1 MSPSPFT
8 LNSATITC
16 LRAAAIAA
24 PKHQTLDH
32 LRADL
37 SHEMAAKLA
46 RLAGFLREWREG
58 RFRDDDARDAAA
70 IIGDITRLHR
80 RHARVAAGSLG
91 SFAQLVRVI
100 ALAHELQRSLVSA
113 ARAAT
118 ADAPALGR
126 ADLLLPALTAQSRR
140 LVETLSARYGARF
153 GELVG
158 AAAEEIRREAAAAGT
173 SGVPVVIDSA
183 DGGVAAWVPRADAAR
198 WSDLLRNFVR
208 NAVQAT
214 AEREDRSGNGNAVPA
229 PDTATPPAVVVRL
242 RPAPGRGG
250 ACVEV
255 LDEGVGMDAGRIAAM
270 WRDGNSRHG
279 DGHGQGLTEA
289 KQAFLEEHA
298 HLEVRS
304 VPQVGT
310 CIRIELPARDVAFR
324 PPRRRQ
330 SLPLMLP
337 LGLSLVLL
345 TLLVGQWRRSDMESI
360 RVTDDHLLTALDRRG
375 HRLWEHE
382 TLERVRPNWRSAV
395 QTDRGT
401 AEVEVPPLIV
411 RDDEGQRLAIV
422 TTAPNQGPGQLLAFD
437 SRGRERWTRWLRWTA
452 PDKVHTGKLN
462 SPFQANTTWNGLRGP
477 IIIISVRD
485 DSWGSTSVQ
494 FITPAGDP
502 LGEYLHPGS
511 LEFIGSGDFDGDGRV
526 EVLLNG
532 KNNDAPYNAAFW
544 SGPPLGPS
552 VYGECLI
559 MLETPRIG
567 GQAFPYTR
575 WSGIAAA
582 CEEAYLLIP
591 PLREAYFAFP
601 DTTTI
606 VRIPMGAPDADGE
619 ARFELFIQDGRIY
632 ELDGHLRP
640 LSCGVGDNTDA
651 AHLAPTRAAAP
662 LLYFRDGVS
671 QSIDLIV
678 KRGS

>member
-8 LNSATITC
+8 MASAAIAC
-16 LRAAAIAA
+16 LRAAATAA

-46 RLAGFLREWREG
+46 RLAGFLCEWREG

-70 IIGDITRLHR
+70 ILGDITRLHR
-80 RHARVAAGSLG
+80 RHARVAAGSPA

-100 ALAHELQRSLVSA
+100 ALAHELRRSLVSV
-113 ARAAT
+113 ARASA
-118 ADAPALGR
+118 ADAPALGH
-126 ADLLLPALTAQSRR
+126 AELLLSALTAQSRR

-158 AAAEEIRREAAAAGT
+158 TAAEEIRREAAAAGA
-173 SGVPVVIDSA
+173 SGVPVVIDSD

-198 WSDLLRNFVR
+198 WSDLLRNFIR
-208 NAVQAT
+208 NAVQA
-214 AEREDRSGNGNAVPA
+214 AEERRDAL
-229 PDTATPPAVVVRL
+229 TPPAVVVRL
-242 RPAPGRGG
+242 RPAPDRGG

-289 KQAFLEEHA
+289 KRAFLEKHA

-310 CIRIELPARDVAFR
+310 CIRIELPPRDIAFR

-345 TLLVGQWRRSDMESI
+345 TLLVGQLRRSDMESI
-360 RVTDDHLLTALDRRG
+360 RITDDHLLTALDHRG
-375 HRLWEHE
+375 HVLWQHEVPEHI
-382 TLERVRPNWRSAV
+382 RQNWRSVV
-395 QTDRGT
+395 QTERGI

-411 RDDEGQRLAIV
+411 RDDGNQRLAIV
-422 TTAPNQGPGQLLAFD
+422 ATAPTQGPGQLFAFD
-437 SRGRERWTRWLRWTA
+437 SRGHERWAQSLRWTA

-462 SPFQANTTWNGLRGP
+462 SPFQANTTWNGLHGP
-477 IIIISVRD
+477 IIILSVRD

-502 LGEYLHPGS
+502 LGEYLHPGT

-532 KNNDAPYNAAFW
+532 KNNDAPYNAVFW
-544 SGPPLGPS
+544 SGPPLGQG
-552 VYGECLI
+552 VYGECLV
-559 MLETPRIG
+559 MLETPDVG

-582 CEEAYLLIP
+582 REEAYLLIP

-601 DTTTI
+601 DTTQI
-606 VRIPMGAPDADGE
+606 VRIPMGAPDADSE

-651 AHLAPTRAAAP
+651 ARLAPTRTAAP